1 VRSAARRSEERRS
14 EERRSEER
22 RSEERRSE
30 ERRVEAAAAE
40 ATKGERTRRKLVD
53 ATAALLRRQGYHATG
68 LSDIVAESGAPR
80 GSLYFHF
87 PGGKDELARA
97 ALLASSAEWR
107 ARIDVATAGA
117 RDLGEAIDATI
128 ALLADDLEASG
139 WDNGC
144 PVAAVALE
152 SPSELVRRTVQE
164 HFESWLDLV
173 TERLVAV
180 GVPAAPARQLAS
192 VTLAALEGALLL
204 ARVTRSRAPLVAV
217 GQALRAMIAATTGG
231 AASVEASSGGAPSGE
246 APSEVSTARRTGR
259 RGTSRRRSP
268 RPT

>member
-1 VRSAARRSEERRS
+1 MTGGE
-14 EERRSEER
+14 
-22 RSEERRSE
+22 
-30 ERRVEAAAAE
+30 E
-40 ATKGERTRRKLVD
+40 ATKGERTRKKLVD

-107 ARIDVATAGA
+107 ARIDAATRDAP
-117 RDLGEAIDATI
+117 DLGAAIDATVT
-128 ALLADDLEASG
+128 LLADDLESSG

-152 SPSELVRRTVQE
+152 STSELVRATVEE
-164 HFESWLDLV
+164 HFASWLDV
-173 TERLVAV
+173 VAGRLAASGVA
-180 GVPAAPARQLAS
+180 PAPARQLATVVMS
-192 VTLAALEGALLL
+192 AFEGALLL
-204 ARVTRSRAPLVAV
+204 ARVKRSRAPLVAI
-217 GQALRAMIAATTGG
+217 GQALRAMIG
-231 AASVEASSGGAPSGE
+231 AAPS
-246 APSEVSTARRTGR
+246 ATPSPVPAGPVRTTTRTGA

-268 RPT
+268 R

>member
-1 VRSAARRSEERRS
+1 MTATED
-14 EERRSEER
+14 
-22 RSEERRSE
+22 
-30 ERRVEAAAAE
+30 

-107 ARIDVATAGA
+107 ARIEGATRDAP
-117 RDLGEAIDATI
+117 DLGAAIDATVT
-128 ALLADDLEASG
+128 LLADDLESSG

-152 SPSELVRRTVQE
+152 STSPLVRATIEE
-164 HFESWLDLV
+164 HFASWLDLIAG
-173 TERLVAV
+173 RLVAQ
-180 GVPAAPARQLAS
+180 GVAPEPARHVATVVMS
-192 VTLAALEGALLL
+192 AFEGALLL
-204 ARVTRSRAPLVAV
+204 ARVQRSRAPLVAM
-217 GQALRAMIAATTGG
+217 GQALRAMVAVAMP
-231 AASVEASSGGAPSGE
+231 AP
-246 APSEVSTARRTGR
+246 VSTATRTGT

-268 RPT
+268 RPR